1 VGRLFLFRYF
11 LYFES
16 TMKQRFTL
24 LTPLLLVILF
34 SCERTDQAERALTT
48 PKVSIDLD
56 SIQRRGYITALVDN
70 NSISYFL
77 YKGQSMGYDYE
88 LLQRMAKDLGVKL
101 RLKRISGVENA
112 IKKLNAGEADVLA
125 FPLTIT
131 SQRKNYVRFTE
142 PHFNSHQVLI
152 QRKPE
157 GWERMTNDAI
167 NGAMIKSPH
176 ELVGKTVHVLNRS
189 SFVGRLKNLSEE
201 IGGEI
206 LIVEDSAD
214 AQSESLIQKVAT
226 GEIDYTVADQV
237 IASVNLN
244 YYPNLDASTVLS
256 LPQQIAWAVRKNSPE
271 LQVSINTWLAKVKK
285 EPTFMVIYNRYYKS
299 PRTSFLRANSRYA
312 TINGDRLSPYDQL
325 IKEGAEIL
333 GWDWRL
339 LAAMIYQESRFNATD
354 QSWAG
359 ARGLMQ
365 LMPATAQRFGVS
377 NPDDPR
383 QSIRAGVRFLKNLD
397 DYWVKK
403 VADSAQRI
411 KFVLASYNVGL
422 THITDARKLTI
433 KYQEN
438 ANDWET
444 VEKYLLKKSDPAFYK
459 DREVI
464 AGYCKCEEPV
474 RYVEEV
480 IGRYEEYKLHI
491 Q

>member
-1 VGRLFLFRYF
+1 MRLSSALISFFFFIAL
-11 LYFES
+11 
-16 TMKQRFTL
+16 
-24 LTPLLLVILF
+24 
-34 SCERTDQAERALTT
+34 SCTKSGQEDELLTT
-48 PKVSIDLD
+48 PQISLDMD
-56 SIQRRGYITALVDN
+56 SIRQRGYITALVDN

-101 RLKRISGVENA
+101 RLQRISGVENA

-131 SQRKNYVRFTE
+131 SQRKNYVRFTQ
-142 PHFNSHQVLI
+142 PHFNTHQVLV
-152 QRKPE
+152 QRKPQ
-157 GWERMTNDAI
+157 GWERLTRDEI
-167 NGAMIKSPH
+167 NAGMIKNPH
-176 ELVGKTVHVLNRS
+176 DLVGKTVHVLNRS
-189 SFVGRLKNLSEE
+189 SFVGRLKNLGEE
-201 IGGEI
+201 LGGEI
-206 LIVEDSAD
+206 IIVEDSAD
-214 AQSESLIQKVAT
+214 AQSESLIQKVAM

-256 LPQQIAWAVRKNSPE
+256 LPQQIAWAVRKNSPQ
-271 LQVSINTWLAKVKK
+271 LQSSINTWLTKIKK
-285 EPTFMVIYNRYYKS
+285 DATFMVIYNRYYKS

-312 TINGDRLSPYDQL
+312 TINGDRLSPYDHM
-325 IKEGAEIL
+325 IKEGAEIV

-339 LAAMIYQESRFNATD
+339 LAAMIYQESRFNPND

-403 VADSAQRI
+403 VADSTQRI
-411 KFVLASYNVGL
+411 KFVMASYNVGL

-433 KYQEN
+433 KNQEN
-438 ANDWET
+438 AGDWET
-444 VEKYLLKKSDPAFYK
+444 VEKYLLKKSDPSFYK
-459 DREVI
+459 DPVVI

-480 IGRYEEYKLHI
+480 MSRYEEYKLHI
-491 Q
+491 N

>member
-1 VGRLFLFRYF
+1 
-11 LYFES
+11 
-16 TMKQRFTL
+16 MKQRVAL
-24 LTPLLLVILF
+24 LYCILLVALF
-34 SCERTDQAERALTT
+34 SCESSNEAEDALTT
-48 PKVSIDLD
+48 PKVTVDLD
-56 SIQRRGYITALVDN
+56 SIKKRGYITALVDN

-88 LLQRMAKDLGVKL
+88 LLQLMAKDLGVKL
-101 RLKRISGVENA
+101 RLRRVSGVENA
-112 IKKLNAGEADVLA
+112 IRKLNAGEADILA

-131 SQRKNYVRFTE
+131 SQRKNYVRFTQ
-142 PHFNSHQVLI
+142 PHFNSHQVLV
-152 QRKPE
+152 QRKPT
-157 GWERMTNDAI
+157 GWERMTKDEI
-167 NGAMIKSPH
+167 NAGMIKSPH
-176 ELVGKTVHVLNRS
+176 DLVGKTVHVLNRS
-189 SFVGRLKNLSEE
+189 SFVGRLENLSEE

-214 AQSESLIQKVAT
+214 AQSESLIQKVAI

-244 YYPNLDASTVLS
+244 YYPNIDASTVLS
-256 LPQQIAWAVRKNSPE
+256 LPQQIAWAVRKNSPQ
-271 LQVSINTWLAKVKK
+271 LQTSINDWLAKIKK
-285 EPTFMVIYNRYYKS
+285 QPTFMVIYNRYYKS

-312 TINGDRLSPYDQL
+312 TINGDRLSPYDDL
-325 IKEGAEIL
+325 IKEGAIIL

-339 LAAMIYQESRFNATD
+339 LAAMIYQESRFNPTD

-383 QSIRAGVRFLKNLD
+383 QSVRAGVRFIKNLD
-397 DYWVKK
+397 DYWMKK
-403 VADSAQRI
+403 VVDSTQRVR
-411 KFVLASYNVGL
+411 FVLASYNVGL
-422 THITDARKLTI
+422 THITDARKLTL

-438 ANDWET
+438 AGDWKT

-459 DREVI
+459 DPVVI

-480 IGRYEEYKLHI
+480 ISRFEEYKLHI
-491 Q
+491 N